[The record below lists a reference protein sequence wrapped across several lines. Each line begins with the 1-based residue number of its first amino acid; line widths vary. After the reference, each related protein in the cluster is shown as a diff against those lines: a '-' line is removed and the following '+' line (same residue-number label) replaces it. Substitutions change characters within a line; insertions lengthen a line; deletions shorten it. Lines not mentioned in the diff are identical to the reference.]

1 MVPPP
6 QVSKRPTLRT
16 VAAEAQ
22 VSIATVSYVL
32 SGRTGGRPG
41 VSDATAERVRAAVA
55 RVGYRPNQAARAIR
69 TGRTNLV
76 LLSLTMLADPW
87 TQAVA
92 DAVNLAVVPSGL
104 TPLVLAD
111 GDWWRV
117 LEQHNADATFI
128 DAVED
133 TPECRQRLR
142 TLAERG
148 ARLVVFSETL
158 EPDGY
163 DVISSPDL
171 PGCDQALQHLLV
183 RHTRIACLTSQRAL
197 DLERRT
203 RYDVYT
209 DALANAGIERRE
221 DYTMTY
227 ELDAVSAFNAAD
239 RLLHLPEP
247 PSAIFCTSDFAA
259 ISAVH
264 AAQRLQMRVPE
275 DVAIIG
281 AGNTLAGARMAPS
294 LSSVG
299 PDSSF
304 FDRLATIL
312 HGRATGSDTS
322 PPTRHVFDWSLFARE
337 TTHHTGE

>member
-32 SGRTGGRPG
+32 SGRTGGRAG
-41 VSDATAERVRAAVA
+41 VSDATAERVRAAVE

-69 TGRTNLV
+69 TGRTNLI

-87 TQAVA
+87 TQAVG
-92 DAVNLAVVPSGL
+92 DAVNAVVVPSGL

-133 TPECRQRLR
+133 SPESRHRLR

-171 PGCDQALQHLLV
+171 PGCDQALRHLLV

-203 RYDVYT
+203 RYDAYT
-209 DALANAGIERRE
+209 DALADAGIERRE
-221 DYTMTY
+221 DYTVTY

-247 PSAIFCTSDFAA
+247 PTAIFCTSDFAA

-264 AAQRLQMRVPE
+264 AAQRLQLRVPE

-281 AGNTLAGARMAPS
+281 AGNTLAGARMVPS

-304 FDRLATIL
+304 FDQLATIL
-312 HGRATGSDTS
+312 HGRATGIDTS
-322 PPTRHVFDWSLFARE
+322 PPTRHVFDWSLFVRE